1 MTPTVYVIN
10 THALLWF
17 LAGMAQ
23 LGINA
28 RAILQNPA
36 SRLILPV
43 TALAEACWIVGRGKI
58 PLNVADALAALD
70 ADARITVYPM
80 DRALVEICNGLTA
93 VGEMHD
99 RQIVATALAIAA
111 QGETVALLTKDENI
125 TASGAVAVVW

>member
-1 MTPTVYVIN
+1 MTPTVYVID

-28 RAILQNPA
+28 KAILQNPA
-36 SRLILPV
+36 VRLILPV
-43 TALAEACWIVGRGKI
+43 TALAEACWIVERGKV
-58 PLNVADALAALD
+58 PLNVSDVLAALD

-80 DRALVEICNGLTA
+80 DRAIIEICNGLTA

-111 QGETVALLTKDENI
+111 QGRP
-125 TASGAVAVVW
+125 SRS